1 MTSVTVTSKGQI
13 TISARYEFIAATR
26 LITALKGMFGP
37 ASKTV
42 LIEDMNVAIAI
53 HGASVR

>member
-1 MTSVTVTSKGQI
+1 MTSATVTSKGQI
-13 TISARYEFIAATR
+13 TISARYEFSAATR

-42 LIEDMNVAIAI
+42 SVEDMNAAMAARGVSA
-53 HGASVR
+53 R